1 MTSAVQIANLAL
13 THLGATPITSFDDA
27 TVEAELCRQYYPL
40 MRDAVLEDHN
50 WSFAMRRVALTP
62 IAEKPVF
69 QYTQIFPLPADT
81 LRVILVSSNAD
92 TNFVRPQNVIYSVE
106 GRNILANLDIIYV
119 QLVVRVTATDMFSPT
134 FVDALSTRMASEMC
148 IAITNSKQLS
158 GQLFDSYGY
167 KLAIA
172 ARSDGMQGTSQRM
185 PPGSLVTA
193 R

>member
-13 THLGATPITSFDDA
+13 TQLGVTPITSFDDA
-27 TVEAELCRQYYPL
+27 TVEAELCSQYYPVI
-40 MRDAVLEDHN
+40 RDAVLEDHN
-50 WSFAMRRVALTP
+50 WSFATRRVALTP

-81 LRVILVSSNAD
+81 LRVLLVSSDAG
-92 TNFVRPQNVIYSVE
+92 TNFTRPQNVVYSVE
-106 GRNILANLDIIYV
+106 GRNILANYDVIYV
-119 QLVVRVTATDMFSPT
+119 MLIARVIETASFSPT
-134 FVDALSTRMASEMC
+134 FVNALATRLASEMC
-148 IAITNSKQLS
+148 IALTNSRQLS

-172 ARSDGMQGTSQRM
+172 ARSDGMQGSSQRM
-185 PPGSLVTA
+185 PPGSLVMA

>member
-13 THLGATPITSFDDA
+13 TQLGVTPITSFDDA
-27 TVEAELCRQYYPL
+27 TVEAELCSQYYPVI
-40 MRDAVLEDHN
+40 RDAVLEDHN
-50 WSFAMRRVALTP
+50 WSFATRRVALTP

-81 LRVILVSSNAD
+81 LRVLLVSSDAG
-92 TNFVRPQNVIYSVE
+92 TNFTRPQNAVYSVE
-106 GRNILANLDIIYV
+106 GRNILANYDVIYV
-119 QLVVRVTATDMFSPT
+119 MIIARVIETASFSPT
-134 FVDALSTRMASEMC
+134 FVNALATRLASEMC
-148 IAITNSKQLS
+148 IALTNSRQLS

-172 ARSDGMQGTSQRM
+172 ARSDGMQGSSQRM
-185 PPGSLVTA
+185 PPGSLVMA